1 MADIKKKIIGVLTGG
16 GDCAGLNSAIKW
28 VVRTALDKRLEKEKG
43 VQFEVLGIK
52 EGWKGL
58 SFNTDSQQEMENNIW
73 PLNEEIVE
81 NWDRIGGT
89 NLGSSRFNPYN
100 PNKDTSRVT
109 LNNIE
114 KLGLDVLIAIG
125 GDDTLS
131 VAARLSGDGVSVVG
145 IPKTIDKDLPET
157 DYTLGFQTAVE
168 IITSMVDNL
177 RSTANSH
184 RRIMVV
190 EVMGRTAGWL
200 ALRGGEASGAD
211 LILIP
216 EYDFSIER
224 INELV
229 LADRKA
235 GSLYDIV
242 VVAEGAKPTGGAR
255 VVKDGKIDMFGHET
269 LGGVGE
275 FLASEINKG
284 TGVETR
290 SVVLSHLQRGGTPVA
305 YDRRMGRYFGIGA
318 VNLVEQEQFGQ
329 MVCLKNG
336 HITSVPISKVLEH
349 LSLVDVKTMYDIEK
363 YNGTRH
369 TMGLGV

>member
-1 MADIKKKIIGVLTGG
+1 
-16 GDCAGLNSAIKW
+16 
-28 VVRTALDKRLEKEKG
+28 
-43 VQFEVLGIK
+43 
-52 EGWKGL
+52 
-58 SFNTDSQQEMENNIW
+58 
-73 PLNEEIVE
+73 
-81 NWDRIGGT
+81 
-89 NLGSSRFNPYN
+89 
-100 PNKDTSRVT
+100 
-109 LNNIE
+109 
-114 KLGLDVLIAIG
+114 
-125 GDDTLS
+125 
-131 VAARLSGDGVSVVG
+131 VG

-157 DYTLGFQTAVE
+157 DYTLGFQTAIE

-177 RSTANSH
+177 RSTASSH
-184 RRIMVV
+184 RRILVV

-242 VVAEGAKPTGGAR
+242 VAAEGAKPTGGAR
-255 VVKDGKIDMFGHET
+255 IVKDGKTDMFGHET

-290 SVVLSHLQRGGTPVA
+290 SVILSHLQRGGTPVA
-305 YDRRMGRYFGIGA
+305 YDRLMGRYFGIGA
-318 VNLVEQEQFGQ
+318 INLVEQGQFGR

-336 HITSVPISKVLEH
+336 LIASVPISKVLGH
-349 LSLVDVKTMYDIEK
+349 LNLVDVKTMYDTEK
-363 YNGTRH
+363 YIGTRH
-369 TMGLGV
+369 TLGLIA